1 MRYTHVLC
9 AGVAVIGFGLLANGQ
24 AAKQEGAKPLFNGKN
39 LDGWRYYLADHMA
52 GMDDV
57 WSVKDGVLV
66 CKGEPMGYLYTKQAY
81 KNFRISLEYRWAPGA
96 KPGNSGVLMRING
109 KPMPLPR
116 CLECQ
121 LQHGKA
127 GDFYGFHGMK
137 ILGDEARLRS
147 VKGHELG
154 GDLAGVGRAAG
165 TENEPGEWNKLEI
178 TVQGA
183 ALTAMMNGKPVN
195 EAKDAEVM
203 EGPIGL
209 QSEGGEVHFRNIML
223 SELPG

>member
-1 MRYTHVLC
+1 MRSVHVFCVIL
-9 AGVAVIGFGLLANGQ
+9 AVIGFGLLAHGQ
-24 AAKQEGAKPLFNGKN
+24 SARQEAAKPLFNGKN
-39 LDGWRYYLADHMA
+39 LDGWRYYLSDHMA
-52 GMDDV
+52 GLEDV

-81 KNFRISLEYRWAPGA
+81 KNFRLNLEYRWAPGG

-137 ILGDEARLRS
+137 ISGDEARLRQ

-154 GDLAGVGRAAG
+154 GDLSGVGRAAG
-165 TENEPGEWNKLEI
+165 AENEPGEWNKLEI
-178 TVQGA
+178 TA
-183 ALTAMMNGKPVN
+183 AGGTLKAVMNGKPVN
-195 EAKDAEVM
+195 EAKDAEVVA
-203 EGPIGL
+203 GPIAL
-209 QSEGGEVHFRNIML
+209 QSEGGEVHFRNIVL
-223 SELPG
+223 VEIPD